1 MQWWC
6 CFLQRNK
13 AQGKSLLNIPSLHQP
28 QQGSFAEPQHTNQ
41 RQGEASGMCHAQ
53 AVCHSLTLG
62 WAGAAAPATRAL
74 PGRARTRCCTLCLE
88 ALSAFAWGK
97 GAAGGGMG
105 KNIQTTMTWI
115 DLSALQHH
123 RPASRWHKS
132 NSGSDLSLQERKWVS
147 ESTEDPF

>member
-13 AQGKSLLNIPSLHQP
+13 VSA
-28 QQGSFAEPQHTNQ
+28 
-41 RQGEASGMCHAQ
+41 RQEL
-53 AVCHSLTLG
+53 VKHSLT
-62 WAGAAAPATRAL
+62 APAPAGLICRAPAHKSKTRRGIRDVPCPSCL
-74 PGRARTRCCTLCLE
+74 PQPHAGLSRGSRPSQARTRCCTLCLE

-132 NSGSDLSLQERKWVS
+132 NSGSDLSLQERKRVS